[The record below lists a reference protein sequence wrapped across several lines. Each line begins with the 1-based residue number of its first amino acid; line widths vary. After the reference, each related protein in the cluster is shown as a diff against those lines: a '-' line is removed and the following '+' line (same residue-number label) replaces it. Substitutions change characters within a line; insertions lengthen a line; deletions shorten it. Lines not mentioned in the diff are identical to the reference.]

1 MSSVWMEWTCS
12 QGPSARSQILRTG
25 RQFGRLCHECTDEL
39 LHIRTTSEPLRAI
52 GESPLK
58 SGRHRRGP
66 EDPRNGLRLPQTPRG
81 IPDLAFSNRPTLS
94 ATDSGLRCPMPR
106 PRSHLP
112 AGAHSSRS
120 RRRTLRIL
128 FAIPLWVATG
138 LLAVV
143 AVMRLVAWDDYEP
156 FAVLNTVTAF
166 VFLPT
171 WIVLIVAAVGRR
183 FVLAGAAL
191 LIGVAQMTFLLP
203 GVDRR
208 RARPAW
214 ASSLRRTIGV
224 LDANVY
230 SGNSSMAGYAKEI
243 SQTRPQ
249 LVTMEEANPVDVVQ
263 LERAGVLDDLPYR
276 FEVKRYD
283 PAAFF
288 IASRYPIGQT
298 SVVSYHGR
306 PLIVQ
311 TALELPN
318 GPQDLWVVHTIAPLP
333 SSFTDWQGMLST
345 IARLVKARGPTGCW

>member
-1 MSSVWMEWTCS
+1 M
-12 QGPSARSQILRTG
+12 L
-25 RQFGRLCHECTDEL
+25 
-39 LHIRTTSEPLRAI
+39 
-52 GESPLK
+52 
-58 SGRHRRGP
+58 GRHPIFR
-66 EDPRNGLRLPQTPRG
+66 
-81 IPDLAFSNRPTLS
+81 
-94 ATDSGLRCPMPR
+94 
-106 PRSHLP
+106 H
-112 AGAHSSRS
+112 GAHSSRS
-120 RRRTLRIL
+120 RRGPLPL
-128 FAIPLWVATG
+128 LLAIPLWVATG
-138 LLAVV
+138 LLAVI
-143 AVMRLVAWDDYEP
+143 AVMRLVAWDDFEP

-191 LIGVAQMTFLLP
+191 LIGLAQVIFLLP
-203 GVDRR
+203 ELTAAEPV
-208 RARPAW
+208 PTW
-214 ASSLRRTIGV
+214 ASRSPHIAL

-243 SQTRPQ
+243 SETRPQ

-288 IASRYPIGQT
+288 IASRYPLGHT
-298 SVVSYHGR
+298 SVVSYDGR
-306 PLIVQ
+306 PLIVETTLQ
-311 TALELPN
+311 LPT

-345 IARLVKARGPTGCW
+345 IARRVEARGPDGLLVVGDFNATWGNKGFRQILGDGMTDAAAARGKPFDMTWSQTKPVIPPIVRIDHILTGPAVAVTQIRTDVGPGSDHRDLIATVAFDKPTRGQ